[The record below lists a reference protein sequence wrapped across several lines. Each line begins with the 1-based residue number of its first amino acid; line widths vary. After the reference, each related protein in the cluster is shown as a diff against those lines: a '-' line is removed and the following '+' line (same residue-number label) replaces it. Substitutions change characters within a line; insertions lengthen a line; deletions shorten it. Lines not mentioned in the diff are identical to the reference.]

1 MSASQIAADLRQ
13 FTGAGVI
20 TATQLAEYLG
30 MKTAWRAKEKYLSD
44 DPESRVPVIRAI
56 SGKKYLIKEVAIR
69 LHESME

>member
-1 MSASQIAADLRQ
+1 MSASEIAADMKK

-20 TATQLAEYLG
+20 TATQLAKYVG

-44 DPESRVPVIRAI
+44 DPESAVPVVRAI